1 MKANE
6 LRKMSIDALK
16 EMVSV
21 KRSEIVAMRLDFS
34 KGGEK
39 GHVRKLRSAKK
50 DLAKALTI
58 ITEKSN
64 ER

>member
-1 MKANE
+1 
-6 LRKMSIDALK
+6 MSVGGLK
-16 EMVSV
+16 EMASA

-39 GHVRKLRSAKK
+39 GHVRRLRDAKK
-50 DLAKALTI
+50 DLARMLTI